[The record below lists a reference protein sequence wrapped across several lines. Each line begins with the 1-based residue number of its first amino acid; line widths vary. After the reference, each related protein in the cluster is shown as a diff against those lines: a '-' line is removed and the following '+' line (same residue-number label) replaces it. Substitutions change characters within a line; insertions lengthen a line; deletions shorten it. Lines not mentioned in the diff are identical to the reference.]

1 MAISGK
7 VVELDSKLVSFIDTW
22 KGRPGSEIMILH
34 KVQEVYGYVP
44 REVAMEISRE
54 IGIPL
59 AKIYGIITFYHLFK
73 LKKPGKNQISVCMG
87 TACYLKGGNDLIT
100 EIEQLLGVGV
110 NSTSSDGLFSLELVR
125 CVGCCGLA
133 PVMVINGKTYGNLK
147 KNMLPEIFAE
157 YRNKEEGKAN
167 G

>member
-1 MAISGK
+1 MTTGK
-7 VVELDSKLVSFIDTW
+7 QAVELDANLLSFIEKW
-22 KGRPGSEIMILH
+22 KSRPGSEIMVLH
-34 KVQEVYGYVP
+34 KVQEIYGYVP
-44 REVAMEISRE
+44 REVAMEVSRI

-87 TACYLKGGNDLIT
+87 TACYLKGGNDLMM
-100 EIEQLLGVGV
+100 EIEDLLDVGI
-110 NSTSSDGLFSLELVR
+110 NSTSPDGLFSLELVR

-133 PVMVINGKTYGNLK
+133 PVMLVNGKVYGNLK
-147 KNMLPEIFAE
+147 KDMLPAIFAE
-157 YRNKEEGKAN
+157 YRKLEEDKTN

>member
-73 LKKPGKNQISVCMG
+73 LKNPANQISVCMG
-87 TACYLKGGNDLIT
+87 TACY
-100 EIEQLLGVGV
+100 
-110 NSTSSDGLFSLELVR
+110 
-125 CVGCCGLA
+125 
-133 PVMVINGKTYGNLK
+133 
-147 KNMLPEIFAE
+147 
-157 YRNKEEGKAN
+157 
-167 G
+167 